1 MKRVVFVGS
10 FAPVHNGHFDII
22 KRLVDVF
29 DEVIIAVTQ
38 NKNKLFVAS
47 VEDRKELLKIA
58 CKDFSS
64 VKVMSFK
71 GTLADFCHDNN
82 VDCIVKA
89 VRNTID
95 FEYEYD
101 MAITNKQFFN
111 VETLVMFSAPQ
122 YRHISSTLVRE
133 FLQYDKDI
141 TPLVPVGI
149 AERIKEVFYVS

>member
-10 FAPVHNGHFDII
+10 FAPVHNGHLDII

-29 DEVIIAVTQ
+29 DEIIIAVTQ

-101 MAITNKQFFN
+101 LFVINRSIGDYDTIFIPSMPEYKH
-111 VETLVMFSAPQ
+111 V
-122 YRHISSTLVRE
+122 SSTFVRDMIK
-133 FLQYDKDI
+133 YGRDVTPYVPNGVADI
-141 TPLVPVGI
+141 I
-149 AERIKEVFYVS
+149 NRIKANK